1 MQVTLRVVQG
11 TLKRHSGSNR
21 SSEVQIRR
29 PRFLIGAAEDCH
41 MRCPSRSISAHHCE
55 LLVDERGVRIHDLH
69 SETGTFV
76 NDRQIQSEQTLSDG
90 DRFRVGKLE
99 FAVQFE
105 KPTRAQADPVAD
117 YVSTLL
123 VEADEQD
130 RMRRLEDP
138 ETRHFQIDPDELM
151 PAQEVAEKPK
161 QLKRP
166 PKRPPRKL
174 PPPPKYVADNTIQA
188 AEETLKKIFDPKK

>member
-11 TLKRHSGSNR
+11 KLKRHSGTAR
-21 SSEVQIRR
+21 SGQVLIRR

-76 NDRQIQSEQTLSDG
+76 NDQQVEGEHVLNDG
-90 DRFRVGKLE
+90 DRLRVGKLE
-99 FAVQFE
+99 FAVQFDRPAVAE
-105 KPTRAQADPVAD
+105 VDPVAD
-117 YVSTLL
+117 YVSSLL

-130 RMRRLEDP
+130 RARRLEDP
-138 ETRHFQIDPDELM
+138 EARHFQIDANE
-151 PAQEVAEKPK
+151 PAASQETEQKPK
-161 QLKRP
+161 ELKRP